1 LFGKKEFSQVF
12 RVGEVVTSGAAPNR
26 KNAAH
31 LRILAIDDTF
41 VRYQSLKSASKS
53 RMRYSYLKLLLE
65 SYEDLDPKS
74 IQKSVN
80 RALKRAGFDADY
92 STENYAYSFAKAF
105 HERTAEDIFLT
116 QGEMPVTRS
125 FQPEVPDYTEGRRV
139 PVMVERIE
147 RDPKARLRCIQHY
160 GAWCRVCRF
169 DFEKS
174 YGSIGKGFIHVHHH
188 RAQLSTTRGK
198 HKIHP
203 LRDLIPL
210 CPNCHAMAHSKKEM
224 RSIEELQKIVSK
236 RTKQRAVGTE

>member
-1 LFGKKEFSQVF
+1 VLFGKKEFSQVF

-31 LRILAIDDTF
+31 LRILAIDDPF

-53 RMRYSYLKLLLE
+53 RMRCSYLELLLDH
-65 SYEDLDPKS
+65 YEDLDPKS

-80 RALKRAGFDADY
+80 RALKRAGFNADY

-116 QGEMPVTRS
+116 QGETPVTRS

-147 RDPKARLRCIQHY
+147 RDPKARLRCIQEH
-160 GAWCRVCRF
+160 GVESVVSILRKATDQSARA
-169 DFEKS
+169 S
-174 YGSIGKGFIHVHHH
+174 YTCIIIGFSSRRHEANIKFIHSEILFLFAPIAMRWLTARRRCV
-188 RAQLSTTRGK
+188 RLRSCRG
-198 HKIHP
+198 
-203 LRDLIPL
+203 
-210 CPNCHAMAHSKKEM
+210 S
-224 RSIEELQKIVSK
+224 
-236 RTKQRAVGTE
+236 